1 LKPSHDSKIPK
12 LPFWLLRKLACHN
25 QPEGYAGDIEE
36 EYEERARF
44 LGKRKTIVW
53 IWIHALAALPKA
65 VKHELVWEVLMIKN
79 YLKIALRN
87 IHKNKGYSFLNI
99 TGLAMGIGCCLFIGL
114 YNQFELS
121 FDRYHENVDRIY
133 RINLMGQATTA
144 PALAP
149 AMKDNFPEVENVVQV
164 YDPGEGLI
172 ELTDNTRF
180 KTRLIYANEQIFNVF
195 SFPLIDGIPET
206 ALEMPFS
213 AVIDEDTARNYFRN
227 KNPIGETLNIS
238 TRFGNNDFQITGIMK
253 NIPVNS
259 HFDTHIFVSLET
271 FKQYG
276 VNLNEWNANYM
287 HSYLLLT
294 ENSDYH
300 AVEKKISGLF
310 KKYIGIKYDGYFLQP
325 LADIYLKSADI
336 AFQMKPGSDI
346 NFIYILSFISFLIL
360 LIGCVNY
367 VNLFTAHSLKRF
379 KEIGVR
385 RVFGADKS
393 KLVNQFL
400 CESLLM
406 TITAVSLSVAA
417 VCLFINPL
425 SALFGTELNFN
436 MMNIPYFVFLTF
448 GIGIIAM
455 SLSGIYPAFF
465 LSSLKPADIFRRAGA
480 DKPGSV
486 LVRNSLVIFQFAIS
500 IFLIV
505 ASLVITNQV
514 RFIRNKKLGFDRKHI
529 VVLPVLQNNEVVHKR
544 DIIKTEMHKIPGVKA
559 STFSSTLPMNLD
571 WRNTIR
577 YFEGRTDDAEY
588 IQICC
593 SYVDYDFL
601 DVFDLE
607 LITGRNFSRDIAS
620 DAIAER
626 SFIINE
632 AAARRLGWENPLG
645 KRMRFSQN
653 EMGTVIGVVKD
664 FHNLPLSQ
672 RIEPVALMITNTN
685 QRLLSIKIQ
694 SENIQETIAAIE
706 KIWDKFANGW
716 PFEYTFMDQSY
727 DDMYKS
733 EIRMKNQLQFFSAIA
748 VFLSCFGLFGLVS
761 FIVERRT
768 KEIGIRKVLGASVF
782 EIIALITRGF
792 TKKIILANLIVWP
805 VAYFFMNKWLQN
817 FAYQV
822 NIGILVFIAAS
833 ALSLFVFLTTI
844 FFQTYK
850 AAAANPV
857 KSLRHE

>member
-1 LKPSHDSKIPK
+1 
-12 LPFWLLRKLACHN
+12 
-25 QPEGYAGDIEE
+25 
-36 EYEERARF
+36 
-44 LGKRKTIVW
+44 
-53 IWIHALAALPKA
+53 
-65 VKHELVWEVLMIKN
+65 
-79 YLKIALRN
+79 
-87 IHKNKGYSFLNI
+87 
-99 TGLAMGIGCCLFIGL
+99 
-114 YNQFELS
+114 
-121 FDRYHENVDRIY
+121 
-133 RINLMGQATTA
+133 
-144 PALAP
+144 
-149 AMKDNFPEVENVVQV
+149 
-164 YDPGEGLI
+164 
-172 ELTDNTRF
+172 
-180 KTRLIYANEQIFNVF
+180 
-195 SFPLIDGIPET
+195 
-206 ALEMPFS
+206 
-213 AVIDEDTARNYFRN
+213 
-227 KNPIGETLNIS
+227 
-238 TRFGNNDFQITGIMK
+238 
-253 NIPVNS
+253 
-259 HFDTHIFVSLET
+259 
-271 FKQYG
+271 
-276 VNLNEWNANYM
+276 
-287 HSYLLLT
+287 
-294 ENSDYH
+294 
-300 AVEKKISGLF
+300 
-310 KKYIGIKYDGYFLQP
+310 
-325 LADIYLKSADI
+325 
-336 AFQMKPGSDI
+336 
-346 NFIYILSFISFLIL
+346 
-360 LIGCVNY
+360 VNY
-367 VNLFTAHSLKRF
+367 VNLFTARSLKRF

-385 RVFGADKS
+385 KVFGADKS

-486 LVRNSLVIFQFAIS
+486 LVRDSLVIFQFAIS

-529 VVLPVLQNNEVVHKR
+529 VVLPVLQNSEVVHKR
-544 DIIKTEMHKIPGVKA
+544 DIIKTETHKIPGVKA

-706 KIWDKFANGW
+706 KIWNKFANGW

-727 DDMYKS
+727 DNMYKS

-792 TKKIILANLIVWP
+792 TKKIILANLIAWP
-805 VAYFFMNKWLQN
+805 VAYFFINK
-817 FAYQV
+817 
-822 NIGILVFIAAS
+822 LVQKF
-833 ALSLFVFLTTI
+833 
-844 FFQTYK
+844 
-850 AAAANPV
+850 
-857 KSLRHE
+857 

>member
-1 LKPSHDSKIPK
+1 MKPYPRSKIPK
-12 LPFWLLRKLACHN
+12 LPYWLLRKLACHS

-36 EYEERARF
+36 EYAERARL

-53 IWIHALAALPKA
+53 IWIHAMAALPKA
-65 VKHELVWEVLMIKN
+65 VKHELVWEVHMIKN

-99 TGLAMGIGCCLFIGL
+99 TGLALGIGCCLFIGL
-114 YNQFELS
+114 YSQFEQS

-149 AMKDNFPEVENVVQV
+149 AMKDNFPEVENFVQV

-172 ELTDNTRF
+172 KLTDNMSF
-180 KTRLIYANEQIFNVF
+180 ITRLVYANEQIFNVF

-206 ALEMPFS
+206 ALEMPYS
-213 AVIDEDTARNYFRN
+213 AVIDEETAKKYFGN
-227 KNPIGETLNIS
+227 ESPIGKTMNIS
-238 TRFGNNDFQITGIMK
+238 TRFGVHDFQITGIMQ

-259 HFDTHIFVSLET
+259 HFDTHIFASLET

-276 VNLNEWNANYM
+276 VNLNNWHSNYM

-294 ENSDYH
+294 KNSDYH
-300 AVEKKISGLF
+300 AVEKKISDLF
-310 KKYIGIKYDGYFLQP
+310 KKYIGKKYDGYFLQP
-325 LADIYLKSADI
+325 LADIYLKSADL
-336 AFQMKPGSDI
+336 AFQMKPGSDK

-367 VNLFTAHSLKRF
+367 VNLFTARSLKRF

-385 RVFGADKS
+385 KVFGANKS

-400 CESLLM
+400 CESILM
-406 TITAVSLSVAA
+406 TVAAVSLSVVA

-436 MMNIPYFVFLTF
+436 MMNIPYFVFLAF
-448 GIGIIAM
+448 GIGIVAM
-455 SLSGIYPAFF
+455 SLSGIYPAFY
-465 LSSLKPADIFRRAGA
+465 LSTLRPADIFRRAGA
-480 DKPGSV
+480 EKPGSTF
-486 LVRNSLVIFQFAIS
+486 LRNSLVVFQFAIS
-500 IFLIV
+500 VFLII
-505 ASLVITNQV
+505 ASLAITNQV

-529 VVLPVLQNNEVVHKR
+529 IVLPVLQNSEVVHKR

-571 WRNTIR
+571 WRNTVR

-588 IQICC
+588 IQFCC

-607 LITGRNFSRDIAS
+607 LIAGRNFSRDIAS

-632 AAARRLGWENPLG
+632 AAARQLGWKNPVG
-645 KRMRFSQN
+645 KRMRFSQK

-685 QRLLSIKIQ
+685 KRLLSIKIQ

-706 KIWDKFANGW
+706 KIWNKFANGW

-727 DDMYKS
+727 DNMYKS
-733 EIRMKNQLQFFSAIA
+733 EIRMKNQLQFFSGIAI
-748 VFLSCFGLFGLVS
+748 FLSCFGLFGLVS

-782 EIIALITRGF
+782 EIIALFTRGF
-792 TKKIILANLIVWP
+792 TKQIILANLIAWP
-805 VAYFFMNKWLQN
+805 IAYFFLNKWLQN
-817 FAYQV
+817 FAYRI
-822 NIGILVFIAAS
+822 NIGFLVFVAAS
-833 ALSLFVFLTTI
+833 ALSISVSLITI
-844 FFQTYK
+844 FSQTYK

-857 KSLRHE
+857 KSIRDE

>member
-1 LKPSHDSKIPK
+1 
-12 LPFWLLRKLACHN
+12 
-25 QPEGYAGDIEE
+25 
-36 EYEERARF
+36 
-44 LGKRKTIVW
+44 
-53 IWIHALAALPKA
+53 
-65 VKHELVWEVLMIKN
+65 
-79 YLKIALRN
+79 
-87 IHKNKGYSFLNI
+87 
-99 TGLAMGIGCCLFIGL
+99 
-114 YNQFELS
+114 
-121 FDRYHENVDRIY
+121 
-133 RINLMGQATTA
+133 MGQVTTA

-149 AMKDNFPEVENVVQV
+149 AMKDNFPEVENVVQM

-172 ELTDNTRF
+172 KLSDNMSF
-180 KTRLIYANEQIFNVF
+180 KTRLVYANAQIFNVF

-206 ALEMPFS
+206 ALEMPYS

-238 TRFGNNDFQITGIMK
+238 TRFGVNDFQITGIMQ

-276 VNLNEWNANYM
+276 WNLKNNWYANLM

-294 ENSDYH
+294 KNSDYH
-300 AVEKKISGLF
+300 AVEKKISDLF
-310 KKYIGIKYDGYFLQP
+310 KKYIGIEYDGHFLQP
-325 LADIYLKSADI
+325 LADIYLKSADL
-336 AFQMKPGSDI
+336 AFQMKPGSDK

-367 VNLFTAHSLKRF
+367 VNLFTSRSLKRF

-385 RVFGADKS
+385 KVFGADKS

-406 TITAVSLSVAA
+406 TITAVSLSVIA

-448 GIGIIAM
+448 GIGIVAM

-486 LVRNSLVIFQFAIS
+486 FVRNSLIIIQFAIS
-500 IFLIV
+500 VFLIV

-514 RFIRNKKLGFDRKHI
+514 RFIRNKKLGFDHKHI
-529 VVLPVLQNNEVVHKR
+529 VVLPVLQNSEVVHKR

-559 STFSSTLPMNLD
+559 STFSSTLPMNLN
-571 WRNTIR
+571 WRNTVH
-577 YFEGRTDDAEY
+577 FEGRTDDAEY

-607 LITGRNFSRDIAS
+607 LVAGRNFSRDFAS

-632 AAARRLGWENPLG
+632 AAARRLRWENPLG
-645 KRMRFSQN
+645 KRMRFSQR

-706 KIWDKFANGW
+706 KIWNKFANGW
-716 PFEYTFMDQSY
+716 PFEYAFMDQSY
-727 DDMYKS
+727 DNMYKS

-768 KEIGIRKVLGASVF
+768 KEIGIRKVLGASAF
-782 EIIALITRGF
+782 EIIALFTRGF

-805 VAYFFMNKWLQN
+805 IAYFFMNKWLQN
-817 FAYQV
+817 FEYRV

-833 ALSLFVFLTTI
+833 ALSLFVFLSTI
-844 FFQTYK
+844 FYQTYK